1 MKKTIFIIHPHS
13 NLIFN
18 VTLNYLVKRFID
30 EQFNLIIFTNC
41 QYSKAYFKDDQNVQ
55 IKTLPLLYPKSP
67 RRPLLFLRKTLLP
80 WLAAK
85 LEFIKW
91 KDPKMICIDPEGF
104 HAAYKM
110 FPSSL
115 KNFNYISFEI
125 FFLDELKE
133 ERSIQLHQKDISLIK
148 KGINSLIIPDKYRL
162 KLFLEEH
169 QGSKIAHS
177 FFIPVAPSK
186 TFIPLTE
193 HAIPF
198 KTNLKAGAKSVI
210 YSGSLYDW
218 SGIKE
223 LIKSMRSW
231 DQKFHLYIHSHG
243 ISEGVKTDLEQFIAI
258 HAADL
263 PITIL
268 DISLEY
274 TDYLSFL
281 MQFDIGLATYIPFT
295 SNSPYDGKNFA
306 EIGYSSSKF
315 STLMMMG
322 IPTITTTN
330 NSFNDIKKEY
340 DFGYVVKDFSEMGDA
355 LTYIDQHF
363 ETNKLEAR
371 RVYDELLDPTDKVS
385 TFINFLNSPV

>member
-18 VTLNYLVKRFID
+18 VTLNYLVKRLID
-30 EQFNLIIFTNC
+30 EQFNLVIFTNC
-41 QYSKAYFKDDQNVQ
+41 KYSKDYFKDDQNVE
-55 IKTLPLLYPKSP
+55 IKTLPLLYPKAP
-67 RRPLLFLRKTLLP
+67 RRPLLYFKKTLIPL
-80 WLAAK
+80 LAARSAFAK
-85 LEFIKW
+85 A
-91 KDPKMICIDPEGF
+91 KDPEIICIDPEGF
-104 HAAYKM
+104 HAAYQM

-115 KNFNYISFEI
+115 KDFNYISFEI

-133 ERSIQLHQKDISLIK
+133 EWSIKLHQKAVSLFK
-148 KGINSLIIPDKYRL
+148 KGIKSLIIPDKYRL

-169 QGSKIAHS
+169 PGNQIGQH
-177 FFIPVAPSK
+177 FFIPVSPSK
-186 TFIPLTE
+186 VFLPP
-193 HAIPF
+193 AQYQAPF
-198 KTNLKAGAKSVI
+198 ETKLEAGERAVI

-223 LIKSMRSW
+223 LIASMQHW
-231 DQKFHLYIHSHG
+231 DKKFHLFIHAHG
-243 ISEGVKTDLEQFIAI
+243 ISDGLRNDLEQFIAAQPRPLSI
-258 HAADL
+258 Q
-263 PITIL
+263 IL
-268 DISLEY
+268 DISLDY
-274 TDYLSFL
+274 TDYLAFL
-281 MQFDIGLATYIPFT
+281 KQFDIGLATYIPFT

-315 STLMMMG
+315 NTLMMMG

-340 DFGYVVKDFSEMGDA
+340 DFGYVIKDFSEMAEA

-363 ETNKLEAR
+363 EKNKVEAS

-385 TFINFLNSPV
+385 KLIDFINSPV

>member
-1 MKKTIFIIHPHS
+1 MKKTIFLIHPHS

-30 EQFNLIIFTNC
+30 QQFNLIIFTNC
-41 QYSKAYFKDDQNVQ
+41 QYSRTHFKDDENV
-55 IKTLPLLYPKSP
+55 KVKPLPLVYPKPP
-67 RRPLLFLRKTLLP
+67 RRPLLFLKKTFLP
-80 WLAAK
+80 WLTAK
-85 LEFIKW
+85 LEFLKW
-91 KDPKMICIDPEGF
+91 KDPKIICVDPEGF

-133 ERSIQLHQKDISLIK
+133 KLSIQLHKKAISLIK

-169 QGSKIAHS
+169 HDNKIAHS
-177 FFIPVAPSK
+177 FFVPVAPSK
-186 TFIPLTE
+186 TYLPLAT
-193 HAIPF
+193 HSITF
-198 KTNLKAGAKSVI
+198 KTNLREGERSVI

-223 LIKSMRSW
+223 LIKSMNSW

-243 ISEGVKTDLEQFIAI
+243 ISEGVKNDLNKFIST
-258 HAADL
+258 HATNL

-268 DISLEY
+268 DISLDY

-295 SNSPYDGKNFA
+295 SDSPYDGKNFA

-315 STLMMMG
+315 NTLMMLG
-322 IPTITTTN
+322 IPTITTPN

-340 DFGYVVKDFSEMGDA
+340 DFGYVIKDFSEMQNA
-355 LTYIDQHF
+355 LTYIDNHF
-363 ETNKLEAR
+363 EKNKFEAR
-371 RVYDELLDPTDKVS
+371 RVYEELLDPTHKVS
-385 TFINFLNSPV
+385 TFINFLMLPH